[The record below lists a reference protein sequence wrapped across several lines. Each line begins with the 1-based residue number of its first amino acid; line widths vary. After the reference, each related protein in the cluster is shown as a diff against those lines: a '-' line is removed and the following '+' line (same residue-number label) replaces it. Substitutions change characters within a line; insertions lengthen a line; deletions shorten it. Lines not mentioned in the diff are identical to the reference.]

1 MIKVQY
7 SDGGNKAFF
16 NGFSFRKDRKTGYYL
31 CSKRTDIGK
40 RERLHCYVWRYFNGE
55 IPKGYHIHHKD
66 ENKSHNDIENLECV
80 IMPAH
85 LSYHGKERSILDR
98 ERVIKNIKENV
109 IPKAT
114 EWHKSKVGME
124 WHKQHYEKMKGKPH
138 IPTEYVCENCG
149 KRFMAQK
156 KGNVRYCSNA
166 CKSKARRESG
176 VDNEERKCIICGNT
190 FKASKYSKAQTC
202 SAKCRSAICWD
213 KRHKAQPKP
222 TGLQYGG

>member
-66 ENKSHNDIENLECV
+66 EDKSHNDIENLECV

-85 LSYHGKERSILDR
+85 LSYHGKEHSILER
-98 ERVIKNIKENV
+98 EKVVKNIKENAL
-109 IPKAT
+109 PKAI
-114 EWHKSKVGME
+114 EWHKSKKGRE
-124 WHKQHYEKMKGKPH
+124 WHKEHCDSLHKIITFK
-138 IPTEYVCENCG
+138 CRFCG
-149 KRFMAQK
+149 KEFESMNNGK
-156 KGNVRYCSNA
+156 NLYCSNA
-166 CKSKARRESG
+166 CKVAMRKKSG
-176 VDNEERKCIICGNT
+176 IDNEERVCIICGEKFIAN
-190 FKASKYSKAQTC
+190 KYSRTKTC
-202 SAKCRSAICWD
+202 SKNCAGIL
-213 KRHKAQPKP
+213 RHKNRKK
-222 TGLQYGG
+222 TGV